1 MNTIFK
7 DRKKIILIIALCIFA
22 ASLIYRI
29 THPYRQERVAELTY
43 TGQRLQIPKKDQAQ
57 QVKVSS
63 HKEDL
68 VRLDLFFNP
77 PVRSRKVSKNIF
89 SDQKMIPK
97 VSEDTAMTEPIEEI
111 AEDNTPVVT
120 DKRAQVEN
128 DLSQFKSFGYMEDN
142 DGERILFLERGKQIL
157 VIRKGDRIYG
167 KYIVKEITQKELTLT
182 ALNINEDIHIDLSG
196 L

>member
-43 TGQRLQIPKKDQAQ
+43 TGQRLQIPEKDQAQ

-68 VRLDLFFNP
+68 VRLDLFLNP

-142 DGERILFLERGKQIL
+142 DGERILFLEKGKQIL